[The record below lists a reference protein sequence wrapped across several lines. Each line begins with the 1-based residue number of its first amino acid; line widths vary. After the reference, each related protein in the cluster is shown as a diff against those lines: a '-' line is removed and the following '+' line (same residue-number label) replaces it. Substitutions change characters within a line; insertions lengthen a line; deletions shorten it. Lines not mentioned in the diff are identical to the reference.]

1 LKLVKCI
8 KHSFYWF
15 CYIYLAI
22 LYFYSFYSTT
32 IRSITLDRL
41 LFNKAATAVSVPSVW
56 CMCVDEVLQ
65 PDAKRVDHRK
75 NYSDGGFGI
84 PLVSN
89 NAQTSV
95 WWIMSVMYLERVGKN
110 YSSYSG
116 LFGVT
121 LKTFASYRQKKG
133 GYHRWGPLSS
143 ILPLFS
149 FQPDCM
155 GRVDAWSW
163 YAIKSYSR
171 VQNVLPTEE
180 ELTATLCNRS
190 GIIAEKNPITLF

>member
-1 LKLVKCI
+1 ML
-8 KHSFYWF
+8 H
-15 CYIYLAI
+15 I
-22 LYFYSFYSTT
+22 LGNSLLLLILFNNDKIDHT
-32 IRSITLDRL
+32 RSIAFQQGGNSRVGTFGL
-41 LFNKAATAVSVPSVW
+41 VPVCW
-56 CMCVDEVLQ
+56 RDLQ

-133 GYHRWGPLSS
+133 GYHRWGPLSP